1 MVHEVLKV
9 HTNNVFI
16 KTGFHCMFLS
26 ILCKMLFQ
34 VNQNS
39 TLRLLGYGLQ
49 MMVVACYVAQ
59 EVITLRRK
67 LISGTVII
75 LSFLVLFQ
83 CGVAL
88 WTHSVYLPYAPI
100 DILIW
105 PMSIIVYCNYAY
117 QRDIRIIINHKI
129 VWYYFAMCIISV
141 PLIAIHLSGA
151 GNIGQVIF
159 LTYFCIT
166 SLPLILLFIENGFLR
181 KLCMALAVII
191 SAASTK
197 RAGTIALVMGI
208 FVLYLVDAHIQ
219 GSLRMKWKKYLRIFV
234 LLCAGITLVLYLDS
248 TSSLQILERFARLST
263 DGGSGRNVIWEITI
277 DAFRSSSLSERLFGH
292 GFQSVYYVLKPGGF
306 FRFAHNSYIE
316 YLYDYGI
323 IGLGLL
329 VLFIISLIIS
339 CGQMIKRKSR
349 FSPIMSMLLVITVTL
364 SIFSYFF
371 EESNII
377 MPVAVAYGVIPGL
390 EKKERRVRHE
400 V

>member
-1 MVHEVLKV
+1 MLKV

-16 KTGFHCMFLS
+16 KMGFHCMFLS

-39 TLRLLGYGLQ
+39 TLRLLGYGFQ
-49 MMVVACYVAQ
+49 MMVVVCYIAQ
-59 EVITLRRK
+59 ELITLRRK
-67 LISGTVII
+67 LISGTIII

-117 QRDIRIIINHKI
+117 QRDIRMIINQKI
-129 VWYYFAMCIISV
+129 VWYYFAMCSISV

-166 SLPLILLFIENGFLR
+166 SLPLILVFIENGFLK
-181 KLCMALAVII
+181 KLCMTLAVII

-234 LLCAGITLVLYLDS
+234 LLCVGITIVLYLDS

-263 DGGSGRNVIWEITI
+263 DGGSGRNVIWEITL
-277 DAFRSSSLSERLFGH
+277 DAFRTSSLSERLFGH

-323 IGLGLL
+323 IGVGLL
-329 VLFIISLIIS
+329 ALFIVSLIIS
-339 CGQMIKRKSR
+339 GGQMIMRKSR
-349 FSPIMSMLLVITVTL
+349 FAPIMSMLLVITVTL

-377 MPVAVAYGVIPGL
+377 MPISVAYGVVLGL
-390 EKKERRVRHE
+390 DKKERRVRHE
-400 V
+400 I